1 MIKLFG
7 STIKETI
14 SAFRQPLQTSSPV
27 PVSKEDR
34 IKVIGRLVI
43 TFILLITAIFCLA
56 TDNKEIGGTLLGAI
70 TCYWLK

>member
-7 STIKETI
+7 STFRETI
-14 SAFRQPLQTSSPV
+14 STFKQPLQANDPV
-27 PVSKEDR
+27 TVSREDR

-43 TFILLITAIFCLA
+43 TFLLLILAIYCLA

-70 TCYWLK
+70 TGYWLK

>member
-7 STIKETI
+7 TTFKETI
-14 SAFRQPLQTSSPV
+14 SIFKQPLQASNLV

-43 TFILLITAIFCLA
+43 TFILLIAAIYCLA

-70 TCYWLK
+70 TGYWLK